1 MAHYDI
7 YQSLGLDRTA
17 STSDLA
23 RDIDSKLAATSPTD
37 AGAQEELSTARAILG
52 DDNRRSLYDQRL
64 NDPTAPEI
72 DIDSLRELA
81 ALNVGGSAAA
91 DSPGKGQ
98 QFQQQAGQFARTA
111 GAKTSAATH
120 QVQDSFKQSKLLA
133 IVITAIVTAVV
144 VGLAGWFF
152 GLFGSDPNKEAKGV
166 VNELLDQDDEDDLRS
181 WIKDNST
188 HEDRDSLMSSLEL
201 DDDGSFNGMDALF
214 GGSDLKAGKL
224 LLDSEQFR
232 MVSGYSKDDFYE
244 NAEENGYTEEEAD
257 SVVSISVVDE
267 NDKERGVVGLIER
280 DGDYQITEV
289 ETVE

>member
-7 YQSLGLDRTA
+7 YQSLGLDRSA

-23 RDIDSKLAATSPTD
+23 RDIDSKLATTSPTD

-64 NDPTAPEI
+64 DDPSAPEI

-81 ALNVGGSAAA
+81 ALDLGTSSAAGN
-91 DSPGKGQ
+91 PGKGQ

-152 GLFGSDPNKEAKGV
+152 GLFGSNPDKEAKGV
-166 VNELLDQDDEDDLRS
+166 VNDLLDQDDEDDLRS

-188 HEDRDSLMSSLEL
+188 HQDRDDVMSALKL

-214 GGSDLKAGKL
+214 DGSDLKAGSRIM
-224 LLDSEQFR
+224 DAEQIR
-232 MVSGYSKDDFYE
+232 MATGGDKDDFYDNLE
-244 NAEENGYTEEEAD
+244 DEDYTKEEID
-257 SVVSISVVDE
+257 STVVISVIDDDDE
-267 NDKERGVVGLIER
+267 SKGAVGLIKR
-280 DGDYQITEV
+280 DDEYQIIMV
-289 ETVE
+289 ETVD